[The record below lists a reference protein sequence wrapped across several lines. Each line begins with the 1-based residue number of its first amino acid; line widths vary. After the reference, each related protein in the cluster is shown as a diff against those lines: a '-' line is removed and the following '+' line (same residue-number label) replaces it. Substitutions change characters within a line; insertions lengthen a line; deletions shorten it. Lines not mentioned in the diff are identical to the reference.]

1 MKISQSQSIIFMCH
15 KCFIITP
22 LQLHFEFYIVL
33 LVKETSSLADQSIS
47 QSINTIN
54 NNKNYNNNS
63 M

>member
-1 MKISQSQSIIFMCH
+1 MCH
-15 KCFIITP
+15 IGFLIT
-22 LQLHFEFYIVL
+22 LQLHFGFYIVL
-33 LVKETSSLADQSIS
+33 LVKETSSLTDHLIS